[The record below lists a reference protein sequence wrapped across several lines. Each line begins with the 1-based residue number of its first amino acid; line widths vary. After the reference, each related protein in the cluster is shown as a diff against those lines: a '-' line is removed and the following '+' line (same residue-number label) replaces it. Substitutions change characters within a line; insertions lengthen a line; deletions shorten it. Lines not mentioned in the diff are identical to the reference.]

1 MYGTIVRF
9 RPLPGKERDAQELTR
24 QWLQERAPRVPGFI
38 GEYELRPDAE
48 RDEWFALVI
57 FDSEENYRKNA
68 SDPDQDRW
76 YRQLRATLA
85 ADPEWNDGEIVALQR
100 ETVPL

>member
-1 MYGTIVRF
+1 MYGTIARY

-24 QWLQERAPRVPGFI
+24 QWIEQRAPQIPGFV
-38 GEYELRPDAE
+38 GEYELKSDANPG
-48 RDEWFALVI
+48 EWFAFVI
-57 FDSEENYRKNA
+57 FDSEESYRKNA
-68 SDPDQDRW
+68 ADPDQDRW

-85 ADPEWNDGEIVALQR
+85 ADPEWTDGEIASLHT